1 MLYSRKLNQ
10 SKFCD
15 FVFCTVFTAL
25 FLLLPFICSVST
37 ALFLL
42 FTSLLFHIV
51 YIVLYSTVKYR
62 CNVTDAVN
70 GIANSAIC
78 L

>member
-15 FVFCTVFTAL
+15 FVFCTLFTAL

-37 ALFLL
+37 APILL

-70 GIANSAIC
+70 GISNSAIC